1 MRTLGAGR
9 PARVGVTRAS
19 GQPLAAASL
28 AGVGRGIDERKGIGT
43 ARVEWNENDQ
53 AEQAAR
59 GRRAGP
65 LLGASP
71 RVRHGHGPGRRLG
84 VAWT

>member
-1 MRTLGAGR
+1 MRALEAGR
-9 PARVGVTRAS
+9 PARVGVTPCFACGS
-19 GQPLAAASL
+19 WT
-28 AGVGRGIDERKGIGT
+28 GIDERERKGIGT